1 MDEYNSEKME
11 EEERD
16 KTVFC
21 TVLGWGMLGIPG
33 PFLSLVDAPRIGGSD
48 VHLVGI
54 RITEEEMT
62 EAERENYQIANEFGH
77 RTIAQLKGYMEGGR
91 VCILQTN
98 LKRGE

>member
-1 MDEYNSEKME
+1 ME
-11 EEERD
+11 EEDRD
-16 KTVFC
+16 KTVFR
-21 TVLGWGMLGIPG
+21 TVLGEGMLGIQG
-33 PFLSLVDAPRIGGSD
+33 PFLAFWDPPQIGGSD

-77 RTIAQLKGYMEGGR
+77 RTLSQLKGYMEGGR